1 MKPHP
6 KALIIDDE
14 PATRRLVRIILED
27 ENYRVLEAGDGGSGS
42 RVAAE
47 RRPDVV
53 ILDPGL
59 PDMSGNSWLG
69 SFREW
74 SQTPVLVLSVRDLA
88 ADKVAALDAGANDY
102 LVKPFDSSE
111 LLARLRVLQRPIPGT
126 PEGPFL
132 IEGDLKIN
140 ITTHEVTLNGHRLR
154 FAAMEEAIFHLLA
167 RYAGKVVSCA
177 HLLRTLWGNEAE
189 NKLHEL
195 QVLIAR
201 LRQKLEPDKDRIM
214 IRTVDRVGYQLVI
227 TPAPR
232 GILIGK
238 AHNGAASNSGCPPG
252 IEPLQ
257 EVTGTHLSTGLNRPT

>member
-6 KALIIDDE
+6 RALVIDE
-14 PATRRLVRIILED
+14 ESATRRLVRIILED
-27 ENYRVLEAGDGGSGS
+27 ENYRVFEASDGRSGW

-53 ILDPGL
+53 ILNPVL
-59 PDMSGNSWLG
+59 PDVRGDGWLG

-74 SQTPVLVLSVRDLA
+74 SQMPVLVLSARDRA

-132 IEGDLKIN
+132 MEGGLKVN
-140 ITTHEVTLNGHRLR
+140 ITTHEVTLDGRRLR

-167 RYAGKVVSCA
+167 RYAGKVVTCE
-177 HLLRTLWGNEAE
+177 HLLRALWGNGRED
-189 NKLHEL
+189 KLHEL

-201 LRQKLEPDKDRIM
+201 IRQKLERDRVS
-214 IRTVDRVGYQLVI
+214 IRTVERMGYQLVMASAQQESI
-227 TPAPR
+227 
-232 GILIGK
+232 
-238 AHNGAASNSGCPPG
+238 AAREN
-252 IEPLQ
+252 E
-257 EVTGTHLSTGLNRPT
+257 GLNAAVA